1 MGARWPA
8 KAPLIQFARAA
19 FQAVG
24 QPMSLVAQPTTWR
37 RHLELT
43 LIIAC
48 YLVLGA
54 MYSVATPI
62 FEASDEIWHY
72 PYVKLIAG
80 GEGLPVQKPR
90 SEDNVGRQGGRH
102 PPPHYA

>member
-19 FQAVG
+19 FQGVG

-48 YLVLGA
+48 YLVLGTTDSA
-54 MYSVATPI
+54 ATSI
-62 FEASDEIWHY
+62 FEASVEMWH
-72 PYVKLIAG
+72 
-80 GEGLPVQKPR
+80 
-90 SEDNVGRQGGRH
+90 
-102 PPPHYA
+102 